1 MARRK
6 KTINKIA
13 KKKGVGKCRFCPCDN
28 YELLDVHRIIEGN
41 QGGIYSDQNT
51 VVVCANCHRKIHAGI
66 IKIDRQYPTMSGK
79 LSLHYWIEGKEY
91 WSVEER

>member
-1 MARRK
+1 MRK
-6 KTINKIA
+6 KHRINKIA
-13 KKKGVGKCRFCPCDN
+13 KKKAEGKCRFCSCDN

-66 IKIDRQYPTMSGK
+66 IKIDRQYPTMSGR